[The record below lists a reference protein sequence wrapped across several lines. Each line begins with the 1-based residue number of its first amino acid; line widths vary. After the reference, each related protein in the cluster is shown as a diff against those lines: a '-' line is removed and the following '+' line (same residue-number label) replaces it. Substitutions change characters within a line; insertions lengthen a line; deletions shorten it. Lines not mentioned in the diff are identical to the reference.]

1 VQVGR
6 ILELWRYPV
15 KSMGGERIASAA
27 VGPAGLPGDRAWA
40 LRDEQAGEIRGAK
53 KIPALLRCHAR
64 YPSPPGEV
72 PSPPA
77 EIALPDGTTLL
88 STEPDA
94 SKRLSAALERQVTLW
109 PLVPKEDLAHYR
121 RGKLGPGDPRE
132 ELRAIFGRTPDEPL
146 PDLSRF
152 PRELLQYTSP
162 PGTYFDAYPLL
173 LVTDASLATV
183 RAAAPDSA
191 IDVRR
196 FRPNLLVATDAGRGL
211 VELEWIGRRLRIGS
225 VVLAVRIDCPRCV
238 MVTHGFDDLPM
249 DPRVMRAVVKGA
261 QGSLGVY
268 ATVEEPGA
276 ASVGDAVELLDAY

>member
-15 KSMGGERIASAA
+15 KSMGGESLASAA
-27 VGPAGLPGDRAWA
+27 VGAAGLPGDRAWA

-53 KIPALLRCHAR
+53 KIPGLLHCRAR
-64 YPSPPGEV
+64 YPAPPGEI

-88 STEPDA
+88 STAPGA
-94 SKRLSAALERQVTLW
+94 SKRLSEALEREVTLW

-121 RGKLGPGDPRE
+121 RGQLGPGDPRE

-152 PRELLQYTSP
+152 PRELFQYTSP

-173 LVTDASLATV
+173 LLTDASVATV

-196 FRPNLLVATDAGRGL
+196 FRPNLFVAADAGRGL

-225 VVLAVRIDCPRCV
+225 LVLAVRIDCPRCV
-238 MVTHGFDDLPM
+238 MVTHGFDDLPT
-249 DPRVMRAVVKGA
+249 DPRVMRAVVSRA

-276 ASVGDAVELLDAY
+276 VSVGDAVELLDAY